1 MGSVKTAPAAVK
13 KPSTPCSHACFRSYV
28 GLRIPPPPV
37 GASMSAGELIHVMTV
52 IYLVLTAA
60 IFALFGLIQ
69 KWVENL

>member
-1 MGSVKTAPAAVK
+1 
-13 KPSTPCSHACFRSYV
+13 
-28 GLRIPPPPV
+28 
-37 GASMSAGELIHVMTV
+37 MSAGELIHVTTV